1 MTVTNT
7 SAVALPL
14 SSIEIGG
21 ADAVHY
27 VITDTVYE
35 VSNTTDGILDAGK
48 SMDVTV
54 KFEPNGG
61 LLSSGAEVTLSN
73 AQIKIFLNIDTGYP
87 TGENPLEISLSGVT
101 QKKPDIAVY
110 ESDGATLLINDNESA
125 GVIDLGDVVVGQT
138 ATSNFRLKNVGVG
151 QLSLLESCFAN
162 SGCNDP
168 KYIDSNFSYTTNH
181 SDPTM
186 PPATFRAK

>member
-1 MTVTNT
+1 MILSFLVYLVKHNCSRHRGLRDPFTESLFIYKTWLVEERIGIVTVTNT
-7 SAVALPL
+7 SVVALPL

-87 TGENPLEISLSGVT
+87 TGENPLEISPAGL
-101 QKKPDIAVY
+101 PRRN
-110 ESDGATLLINDNESA
+110 LISRCMNRM
-125 GVIDLGDVVVGQT
+125 V
-138 ATSNFRLKNVGVG
+138 RP
-151 QLSLLESCFAN
+151 C
-162 SGCNDP
+162 
-168 KYIDSNFSYTTNH
+168 
-181 SDPTM
+181 
-186 PPATFRAK
+186 